1 MLKYLH
7 YYLLWLA
14 LLHPKNDHLL
24 VLEDFTLPVP
34 REVRQEPL
42 TLLFD
47 FFLFEPCVFFFAFLD
62 EDFISLMIFS
72 R

>member
-7 YYLLWLA
+7 YCLLWLA

-34 REVRQEPL
+34 GEVRQGPL

-47 FFLFEPCVFFFAFLD
+47 FFLIAPCVLMFALLD
-62 EDFISLMIFS
+62 EGFISLTICS
-72 R
+72 